1 MKIIIFDID
10 ETICKTDRLNYHLSK
25 PIKNKVLLIN
35 KLYDKGYIIKLFTS
49 RYMGR
54 HKGNVNIIE
63 KKFFKK
69 TEKQLRTWGLK
80 FHELIMGKPLYDIFV
95 DDKAYNVKDKKLKKI
110 FLHYLRKKK

>member
-10 ETICKTDRLNYHLSK
+10 KTICKTNNLNYHLSK
-25 PIKNKVLLIN
+25 PIKNKILLIN
-35 KLYDKGYIIKLFTS
+35 KLYEKGHIIKLFTS

-54 HKGNVNIIE
+54 HNENVNLIK
-63 KKFFKK
+63 KKFYNK
-69 TEKQLRTWGLK
+69 TEKQLKGWGLK

-110 FLHYLRKKK
+110 FLQHLK

>member
-10 ETICKTDRLNYHLSK
+10 ETICKTNKLNYDSSK
-25 PIKNKVLLIN
+25 PIKNKILLIN
-35 KLYDKGYIIKLFTS
+35 KLYEKGHIIKLFTA

-54 HKGNVNIIE
+54 YKGNVHLIE
-63 KKFFKK
+63 KKFYRK
-69 TEKQLRTWGLK
+69 TKKQLKDWGLK

-110 FLHYLRKKK
+110 FLQNLK

>member
-10 ETICKTDRLNYHLSK
+10 ETICKTTKLNYDSSK
-25 PIKNKVLLIN
+25 PIKNKILLIN
-35 KLYDKGYIIKLFTS
+35 KLYEKGHIIKLFTA

-54 HKGNVNIIE
+54 YKSNVRLIE
-63 KKFFKK
+63 KKFYKK
-69 TEKQLRTWGLK
+69 TEKQLKDWGLK

-110 FLHYLRKKK
+110 FLRNLK